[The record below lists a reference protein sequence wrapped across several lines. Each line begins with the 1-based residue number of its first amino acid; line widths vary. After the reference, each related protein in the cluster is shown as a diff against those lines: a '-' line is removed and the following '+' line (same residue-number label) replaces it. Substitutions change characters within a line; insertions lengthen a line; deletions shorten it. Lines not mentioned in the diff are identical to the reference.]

1 MSKKEYA
8 LKSRSNKQYLKITM
22 RQGNWTFVSVQQDHI
37 FLQILLDIHNIVKET
52 NLLFEMELIW

>member
-22 RQGNWTFVSVQQDHI
+22 RQGNWTFVQQDHI
-37 FLQILLDIHNIVKET
+37 VLQILLDIHNIMKET